1 MSVKQDA
8 LYTAIA
14 GKAIERGLDASIEN
28 GHVLVRY
35 GPGEDKASDH
45 LHKQVVRN
53 LVSRLTPD
61 AVSHLFSLEAD
72 PSGQPTG
79 FKVTVDFPQPQPK
92 PELLAPDWVTG
103 LSAEEKLAMI
113 RQLVA

>member
-14 GKAIERGLDASIEN
+14 GKAIERGLNAEIQD
-28 GHVLVRY
+28 GHVLVEY
-35 GPGEDKASDH
+35 GPDEDKASDH
-45 LHKQVVRN
+45 LHKQVIRN
-53 LVSRLTPD
+53 LVARLVPNSD
-61 AVSHLFSLEAD
+61 CHLYSQD
-72 PSGQPTG
+72 NG
-79 FKVTVDFPQPQPK
+79 FKVTVDFPPPQAE
-92 PELLAPDWVTG
+92 PEPEATLAPDWVAG